1 MLNIS
6 GETMFNSNVYASI
19 KLPIFHWGARFKST
33 AAQKAIL
40 LSKQYALQDKQDQIS
55 KEVAKAW
62 TSLTENTRQISIAEE
77 NCKLTWIQAYTNLIQ
92 SYYEQKIALADYR
105 KATGIRYLGQK

>member
-1 MLNIS
+1 MPLLNCR
-6 GETMFNSNVYASI
+6 FSI
-19 KLPIFHWGARFKST
+19 GSRFKST

-40 LSKQYALQDKQDQIS
+40 LGKQYALQDKQDQIS

-77 NCKLTWIQAYTNLIQ
+77 NCKLAEENLAF
-92 SYYEQKIALADYR
+92 EHF
-105 KATGIRYLGQK
+105 

>member
-1 MLNIS
+1 MPLLNC
-6 GETMFNSNVYASI
+6 
-19 KLPIFHWGARFKST
+19 RFPLGSPLKST

-77 NCKLTWIQAYTNLIQ
+77 NCKLAEENLDLNTFSYTEGKLTIWMCFLH
-92 SYYEQKIALADYR
+92 S
-105 KATGIRYLGQK
+105 

>member
-1 MLNIS
+1 MCI
-6 GETMFNSNVYASI
+6 
-19 KLPIFHWGARFKST
+19 RDR
-33 AAQKAIL
+33 
-40 LSKQYALQDKQDQIS
+40 YALQDKQDQIS

-77 NCKLTWIQAYTNLIQ
+77 NCKLAEENLDLNTFSYTEGKLTILDVLSAQLTWIQAYTNLIQ